1 MRQQNAYL
9 ANMGGGAVTTMC
21 NMTAPFQGQRIRCSL
36 HASVYL
42 LQTTKINGS
51 IECKEKKITI
61 FDEYLVLASITSG
74 LSRVINIWMVQ
85 YSL

>member
-9 ANMGGGAVTTMC
+9 ANMGGGQLQLCATWRPLFKGNVSVAHCMPLSTY
-21 NMTAPFQGQRIRCSL
+21 CS
-36 HASVYL
+36 
-42 LQTTKINGS
+42 TKINGS